1 VKLKV
6 VHALVVVLACGSGAF
21 AQEAAPVTS
30 DQTGVQ
36 FSVGVGYLGNAG
48 IGAQLSASNLL
59 APGVGLQ
66 LRAGLGVPV
75 DGFSS
80 QRGALELNAFL
91 ELDLFNGVTGRLAL
105 GGSFD
110 FRSLWFLQGRLGLEY
125 HPQFFPEEIKNLG
138 VLAEFGISYR
148 YPRPGETNVT
158 DGNSFSFA
166 AGLTWRF

>member
-1 VKLKV
+1 VKLRV
-6 VHALVVVLACGSGAF
+6 VQALVVALACAGSAF
-21 AQEAAPVTS
+21 AQEAAPITS

-48 IGAQLSASNLL
+48 VGAQLSASNLL

-75 DGFSS
+75 AGFPS
-80 QRGALELNAFL
+80 QRGAIELNAFL

-110 FRSLWFLQGRLGLEY
+110 FRNLWFLQGRLGVEY
-125 HPQFFPEEIKNLG
+125 HPQFFPEEIQNLG
-138 VLAEFGISYR
+138 LLAEFGISYR
-148 YPRPGETNVT
+148 YPQPGETNVM